1 MKQGENNA
9 STAVSLIFSAEQGEA
24 RAPAQGFVLRCLQER
39 AEERL
44 LAVLP
49 TNVEHSLWF
58 EQSSPELF
66 GAA

>member
-9 STAVSLIFSAEQGEA
+9 STAASLMSSGEQGEA
-24 RAPAQGFVLRCLQER
+24 RAPAHGFVLRCLQEQT
-39 AEERL
+39 EERL
-44 LAVLP
+44 LPVLP
-49 TNVEHSLWF
+49 INVVCPLWF